1 MKQIVFSFKPTNY
14 KMEIGLYFGSFN
26 PIHIGHLIIANHV
39 LNHCAVDQVWLIVSP
54 QNPLKSKQGLLNEY
68 QRLHLAKLATEAD
81 ERIRVMDVEF
91 KLPRPSFTID
101 TLTYLSERYP
111 EYTFKI
117 IMGSDSYQNLPR
129 WKNPELIMRDYSI
142 LVYKRPGFEVEIP
155 KEQETKVSLLDAP
168 YLDISATQIRKSRQ
182 EKRSIRYLVPEEV
195 REEIERSG
203 YYL

>member
-1 MKQIVFSFKPTNY
+1 
-14 KMEIGLYFGSFN
+14 
-26 PIHIGHLIIANHV
+26 
-39 LNHCAVDQVWLIVSP
+39 
-54 QNPLKSKQGLLNEY
+54 
-68 QRLHLAKLATEAD
+68 
-81 ERIRVMDVEF
+81 
-91 KLPRPSFTID
+91 
-101 TLTYLSERYP
+101 
-111 EYTFKI
+111 
-117 IMGSDSYQNLPR
+117 MGSDSYQNLPR

-182 EKRSIRYLVPEEV
+182 EKRSIRYLVPEAV

>member
-1 MKQIVFSFKPTNY
+1 
-14 KMEIGLYFGSFN
+14 MEIGLYFGSFN

-168 YLDISATQIRKSRQ
+168 YLDISATQIRTSRQ

>member
-1 MKQIVFSFKPTNY
+1 
-14 KMEIGLYFGSFN
+14 MEIGLYFGSFN

-182 EKRSIRYLVPEEV
+182 EKKSIRYLVPEEV

>member
-1 MKQIVFSFKPTNY
+1 
-14 KMEIGLYFGSFN
+14 MEIGLYFGSFN

-101 TLTYLSERYP
+101 TLTYLSEKYP

-129 WKNPELIMRDYSI
+129 WKNPELIIRDYSI

>member
-1 MKQIVFSFKPTNY
+1 
-14 KMEIGLYFGSFN
+14 MEIGLYFGSFN

>member
-1 MKQIVFSFKPTNY
+1 
-14 KMEIGLYFGSFN
+14 MEIGLYFGSFN

-129 WKNPELIMRDYSI
+129 WKNPELIIRDYSI